1 MVGWKDG
8 KRGKAVIY
16 VSKCKIVFLKAGMNN
31 KKYQRKYIGICCQQR
46 NPIQKLSKYFVL

>member
-8 KRGKAVIY
+8 KRRKAVIY

-31 KKYQRKYIGICCQQR
+31 KKHQRKYIGICCQQKI
-46 NPIQKLSKYFVL
+46 PIQKLSKYFVL